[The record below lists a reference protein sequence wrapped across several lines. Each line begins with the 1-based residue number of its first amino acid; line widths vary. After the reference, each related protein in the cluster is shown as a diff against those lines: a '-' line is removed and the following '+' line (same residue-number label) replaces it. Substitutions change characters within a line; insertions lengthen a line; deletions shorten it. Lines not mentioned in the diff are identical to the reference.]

1 MAPLKQLLYLGASV
15 QEYLSKNY
23 PPFSLVCSRWCPMP
37 HPCCSAH
44 IVGSQFAKQ
53 GYWSSFFF
61 FFVMGHAQVVSYGWA
76 FSNNHNFRCLGRGFR
91 TGDRAQRA
99 NLQSLRPSFQ
109 SLVQLLQQSQL
120 WTDAFLHWPSPVWE
134 ACLDCGFCHSNVI
147 ALSCYSLGY
156 FFLTKQGSC
165 ETSSGFLKKTWY
177 IHLQVTNL
185 KPPNGKYNC

>member
-1 MAPLKQLLYLGASV
+1 MAPLKQLLYLGASI

-23 PPFSLVCSRWCPMP
+23 PPFPLCALGGAQCLTLAVQLILLGHGLLSRNTGL
-37 HPCCSAH
+37 H
-44 IVGSQFAKQ
+44 
-53 GYWSSFFF
+53 FFF

-99 NLQSLRPSFQ
+99 NLQPLRPSFQ

>member
-1 MAPLKQLLYLGASV
+1 MNVLLTFKLVWLNGTIKTAFVFRGFNPGIFKQKLSPL
-15 QEYLSKNY
+15 
-23 PPFSLVCSRWCPMP
+23 SLVCSRWCPMP

-44 IVGSQFAKQ
+44 IVGSRFAKQ
-53 GYWSSFFF
+53 GYWSSFF

-99 NLQSLRPSFQ
+99 NLQPLRPSFQ

-156 FFLTKQGSC
+156 FF
-165 ETSSGFLKKTWY
+165 FNKTR
-177 IHLQVTNL
+177 
-185 KPPNGKYNC
+185 